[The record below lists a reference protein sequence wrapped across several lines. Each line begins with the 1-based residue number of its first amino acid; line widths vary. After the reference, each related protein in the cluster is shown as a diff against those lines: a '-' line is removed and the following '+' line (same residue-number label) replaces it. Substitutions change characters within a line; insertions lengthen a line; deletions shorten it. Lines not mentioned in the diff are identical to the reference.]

1 MKKLIPFLF
10 ATGLLLSSGCATV
23 LTNQLLQ
30 RKDSV
35 RVEVEGK
42 TVMVGVDLFAL
53 DEVSEHPFMHGF
65 AAVLDLGAGYL
76 VYDALED
83 SGGSSSTHSTT
94 AYTIQTGDNSPVY
107 FMENSTVNNNQSS
120 TAPAPAPAE
129 ETAQRARRGR

>member
-1 MKKLIPFLF
+1 MKKLLPFLF
-10 ATGLLLSSGCATV
+10 ATGLLLSSGCATA

-30 RKDSV
+30 RHDAV
-35 RVEVEGK
+35 RIEFDGK
-42 TVMVGVDLFAL
+42 TVMAGVDLFAL

-107 FMENSTVNNNQSS
+107 FMENSSVNNNQSS
-120 TAPAPAPAE
+120 TAAATAPVE
-129 ETAQRARRGR
+129 DSDKRARRAR

>member
-1 MKKLIPFLF
+1 MKTASILLV
-10 ATGLLLSSGCATV
+10 ALLLCNGCATA

-30 RKDSV
+30 RQDAV

-42 TVMVGVDLFAL
+42 TVMAGVDLFAL
-53 DEVSEHPFMHGF
+53 DEVAEHPFIHGF

-83 SGGSSSTHSTT
+83 SGGSSSSTHSTT

-107 FMENSTVNNNQSS
+107 FMENSSVNNNQSS
-120 TAPAPAPAE
+120 TPAPVE
-129 ETAQRARRGR
+129 DSDKRARRAR

>member
-1 MKKLIPFLF
+1 MKKAILF
-10 ATGLLLSSGCATV
+10 AIATGLLLSSGCATV

-30 RKDSV
+30 RQDSV

-42 TVMVGVDLFAL
+42 SVMVGVDLFAL
-53 DEVSEHPFMHGF
+53 DEIGEHPFIHGF
-65 AAVLDLGAGYL
+65 AAVLDIGAGYL

-107 FMENSTVNNNQSS
+107 FMENSSVNNNQSS
-120 TAPAPAPAE
+120 APAPAPAE
-129 ETAQRARRGR
+129 ETAQRARRAR

>member
-1 MKKLIPFLF
+1 MKIVSILLV
-10 ATGLLLSSGCATV
+10 ALLLCNGCATV

-30 RKDSV
+30 RQDAV

-42 TVMVGVDLFAL
+42 SVMVGVDLFAL
-53 DEVSEHPFMHGF
+53 DEVSEHPFIHGF
-65 AAVLDLGAGYL
+65 AAMIDLGAGYL

-107 FMENSTVNNNQSS
+107 FMDNSTVNNNQSS
-120 TAPAPAPAE
+120 TPAPTEAPVE
-129 ETAQRARRGR
+129 ETAQRARRAR

>member
-10 ATGLLLSSGCATV
+10 ATGLLLSSGCATA

-30 RKDSV
+30 RHDAV

-42 TVMVGVDLFAL
+42 SVMVGVDLFAL
-53 DEVSEHPFMHGF
+53 DEVTEHPFMHSF

-76 VYDALED
+76 VYDALGD

-107 FMENSTVNNNQSS
+107 FMDNSTVNNNQSS
-120 TAPAPAPAE
+120 TPAAPASTE